1 MDHLS
6 VEDHMVPQ
14 LSGMWAVIN
23 KPQSINTLHNH
34 PFNYLSGVFYLQV
47 PLDSGALVLHD
58 PRPQAE
64 VISPPKKPNE
74 SIHTSPRVSWSPKP
88 NDLIF
93 FPSWVNHEV
102 EINNSKEDRIVI
114 SFNIELNRKL
124 NG

>member
-6 VEDHMVPQ
+6 VADMMRPQ

-23 KPQSINTLHNH
+23 KPQSTNNIHNH

-47 PLDSGALVLHD
+47 PTDSGALVFHD
-58 PRPQAE
+58 PRPQAQ
-64 VISPPKKPNE
+64 VIAPPKKLDE
-74 SIHTSPRVSWSPKP
+74 SIHTSYRVSWTPKP

-93 FPSWVNHEV
+93 FPSWLNHEV

-114 SFNIELNRKL
+114 SFNLELNGKF
-124 NG
+124 

>member
-1 MDHLS
+1 MI
-6 VEDHMVPQ
+6 PQ
-14 LSGMWAVIN
+14 MSGMWAVIN
-23 KPQSINTLHNH
+23 KPQSRNALHNH
-34 PFNYLSGVFYLQV
+34 PFNYLSGVFYLQI
-47 PLDSGALVLHD
+47 PTDSGALVFHD

-74 SIHTSPRVSWSPKP
+74 SIHTSNRVSWAPKP

-93 FPSWVNHEV
+93 FPSWLNHEV

-114 SFNIELNRKL
+114 SFNLELNRKL